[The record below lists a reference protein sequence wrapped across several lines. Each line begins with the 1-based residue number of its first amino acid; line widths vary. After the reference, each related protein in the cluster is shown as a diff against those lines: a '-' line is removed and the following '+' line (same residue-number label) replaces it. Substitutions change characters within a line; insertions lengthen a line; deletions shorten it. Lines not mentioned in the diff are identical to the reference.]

1 MGDFNVDYNVT
12 NVNKDFKSTINVH
25 GFKQLINKPT
35 RMSSTSS
42 TTIDL
47 FFTNCPDNVHCND
60 VFPTWLSDHDMVGG
74 IRRKHN
80 IKHPMRTLKCCN
92 YTNYVPKNLFN
103 DVSEI
108 DWRPVYDASDVN
120 FAVTYFNSK
129 LSDSFDKHAPL
140 IEKRVKS
147 RPCKWLTSKI
157 KSQMNNRD
165 KLHRKARK
173 SGKREDTEKYKK
185 IRNSCNNNIVK
196 AKANHQRDLIN
207 ENLSNPRKLWNAIK
221 SVFPSKPKKVCQ
233 MSKDSESRSKVSNFS
248 KFFSIAVHSLKSKS
262 IQLMNFTWRYVPP
275 FSLRTNKIF
284 MTGYISKIFVE
295 KELRSLKRNKA
306 TGIDELPPGML
317 KDCAILISKPLS
329 HIINLS
335 INTSTV
341 PSAWKVAKVAPI
353 FKSGDSSLLKNYR
366 PISILPVLSKI
377 LEKAIHNELVNYLE
391 KEKLLNDCQYGFRSK
406 RSTKLASTLFC
417 DSIRRKIDGGKLVGA
432 VYIDLSKAFD
442 TIGHSLLLNKLRTY
456 GIKGKEL
463 AWFTDYFF
471 NRSQLVDINNIRSS
485 YEPIYCCVPQDDTVI
500 YVAHKD
506 VTRIEQLLNQDLERL
521 SLYFR
526 ENELIINL
534 KKGKT
539 EVMLFGTAKRLKAHD
554 KALQVVYQENPINFV
569 SQYKYLGT
577 VIDSKL
583 MLNDNFDRSYK
594 SASSRLRLLQRLR
607 PCLTAEAAHNVFSM
621 MIVPLI
627 TYSSALRIPI
637 TNTQLNKL
645 KSLENR
651 ARSIV
656 RSDNIPSI
664 TGLINHN
671 ICVLVKKCLLND
683 LTSEHFDNYFVSQ
696 QHDNNTQNNGFIV
709 RLPQPK
715 PAFLPNCFSSAFTG
729 DTENKCFHKL
739 RSCSS
744 PKLAEPIKQTS
755 YLKRVQKSTLRR
767 LPKST
772 VFRTENKGIE
782 SNTISE
788 MWQNVYSI
796 NFANLQTPVES
807 ARNETLKI
815 VKEL

>member
-1 MGDFNVDYNVT
+1 
-12 NVNKDFKSTINVH
+12 
-25 GFKQLINKPT
+25 
-35 RMSSTSS
+35 
-42 TTIDL
+42 
-47 FFTNCPDNVHCND
+47 
-60 VFPTWLSDHDMVGG
+60 MVGG
-74 IRRKHN
+74 IRRIHN
-80 IKHPMRTLKCCN
+80 IKHPMRTLKCRN
-92 YTNYVPKNLFN
+92 YTNYVPENLFN

-120 FAVTYFNSK
+120 SAVT
-129 LSDSFDKHAPL
+129 
-140 IEKRVKS
+140 
-147 RPCKWLTSKI
+147 
-157 KSQMNNRD
+157 
-165 KLHRKARK
+165 KARK
-173 SGKREDTEKYKK
+173 SGKTEDAEKYKK

-207 ENLSNPRKLWNAIK
+207 ENLSNPRKFWNAIK

-233 MSKDSESRSKVSNFS
+233 MSKDGESRSKVSNFS
-248 KFFSIAVHSLKSKS
+248 KFFSTPVHSLKSKS
-262 IQLMNFTWRYVPP
+262 IQLMNFTWRYVPL

-295 KELRSLKRNKA
+295 KELRSLKRNKT

-353 FKSGDSSLLKNYR
+353 FKSGDSSLPENYR

-377 LEKAIHNELVNYLE
+377 LEKAIHNELM
-391 KEKLLNDCQYGFRSK
+391 K
-406 RSTKLASTLFC
+406 
-417 DSIRRKIDGGKLVGA
+417 IRREIDGGKLVGA

-456 GIKGKEL
+456 GIKDHISNSKVIMYADE
-463 AWFTDYFF
+463 
-471 NRSQLVDINNIRSS
+471 
-485 YEPIYCCVPQDDTVI
+485 TVI

-506 VTRIEQLLNQDLERL
+506 VTRMEQLLNQDLERL
-521 SLYFR
+521 SVYFR

-554 KALQVVYQENPINFV
+554 KALQVVYQENPVNFV
-569 SQYKYLGT
+569 SQYKYLRT

-594 SASSRLRLLQRLR
+594 SASSRLRPLQRLR
-607 PCLTAEAAHNVFSM
+607 PCLTAEGAHNVFSM

-651 ARSIV
+651 VSSIV

-664 TGLINHN
+664 TGLVNRN
-671 ICVLVKKCLLND
+671 ICVLVKKCLLNE

-696 QHDNNTQNNGFIV
+696 QHDNNTRNNGCIV
-709 RLPQPK
+709 RLPRV
-715 PAFLPNCFSSAFTG
+715 
-729 DTENKCFHKL
+729 KL
-739 RSCSS
+739 EI
-744 PKLAEPIKQTS
+744 LLLIDDTS
-755 YLKRVQKSTLRR
+755 YWAMCTLSGYLSHCAVQ
-767 LPKST
+767 
-772 VFRTENKGIE
+772 
-782 SNTISE
+782 
-788 MWQNVYSI
+788 
-796 NFANLQTPVES
+796 S
-807 ARNETLKI
+807 ASSLAKWD
-815 VKEL
+815 